1 MNAMKNV
8 GDTDR
13 ALRVFAG
20 VLLILLTLMKLIGP
34 WGWIGAVL
42 IATGLLRFCPA
53 YTVLKLRTCPLE
65 TPKNSA

>member
-1 MNAMKNV
+1 MNAFKNV

-20 VLLILLTLMKLIGP
+20 VLLILLTLMHLIGS
-34 WGWIGAVL
+34 WGWIGL
-42 IATGLLRFCPA
+42 LPIATGLLRFCPA

-65 TPKNSA
+65 AQKNSA